1 MATTRFID
9 FHVTHDDFHIDGS
22 FNICERLLIEVSTG
36 LRGYQIESVRLLVS
50 DDRAEPVPT
59 YISDY
64 IASWA
69 MTSHGKEIIQAA
81 YEAEMAKQGDG
92 QSYAYAA
99 PREHRS
105 IWGGRAA

>member
-9 FHVTHDDFHIDGS
+9 FEIRHDDFHIDGL

-36 LRGYQIESVRLLVS
+36 IRGFQIESVRLLVA
-50 DDRAEPVPT
+50 DDRADPVPSF
-59 YISDY
+59 ISDY

-69 MTSHGKEIIQAA
+69 MTSHGKEIIQRA
-81 YEAEMAKQGDG
+81 YDAEMAKQSDG
-92 QSYAYAA
+92 HSYAYEA

-105 IWGGRAA
+105 IWQAVA

>member
-1 MATTRFID
+1 MSRFID
-9 FHVTHDDFHIDGS
+9 FHVDHDDFHIDGS

-36 LRGYQIESVRLLVS
+36 LRGFQIESVRLLVAE
-50 DDRAEPVPT
+50 DRAEPVPT

-81 YEAEMAKQGDG
+81 YEASLPNDG
-92 QSYAYAA
+92 QSYAYTA
-99 PREHRS
+99 PAEHRS
-105 IWGGRAA
+105 IWAAA

>member
-9 FHVTHDDFHIDGS
+9 FEIRHDDFHIDGL

-36 LRGYQIESVRLLVS
+36 LRGFQIESVRLLIA

-64 IASWA
+64 IGSWA
-69 MTSHGKEIIQAA
+69 MTSHGKEIIQTV
-81 YEAEMAKQGDG
+81 YEAELAKQNDG
-92 QSYAYAA
+92 QSYAYTA
-99 PREHRS
+99 PADHRS
-105 IWGGRAA
+105 IFAAVA

>member
-1 MATTRFID
+1 MATRFID
-9 FHVTHDDFHIDGS
+9 FHVDHDDFHIDGS

-36 LRGYQIESVRLLVS
+36 LRGFQIESVRLLVA
-50 DDRAEPVPT
+50 DDHAEPVPT

-81 YEAEMAKQGDG
+81 YEAELSKHDDG
-92 QSYAYAA
+92 QSYAYTA
-99 PREHRS
+99 PVDLRS
-105 IWGGRAA
+105 IWQGVA

>member
-1 MATTRFID
+1 MSRFID
-9 FHVTHDDFHIDGS
+9 FHIDHDDFHIDGL

-36 LRGYQIESVRLLVS
+36 LRGFQIESVRLLVA

-59 YISDY
+59 FISDY

-69 MTSHGKEIIQAA
+69 LTNHGKEIIQKA
-81 YEAEMAKQGDG
+81 YEAEMSKHDDG
-92 QSYAYAA
+92 QSYAYSA

-105 IWGGRAA
+105 IFAAVA

>member
-1 MATTRFID
+1 MATTSFID
-9 FHVTHDDFHIDGS
+9 FHVDHDDFHIDGL
-22 FNICERLLIEVSTG
+22 FNICDRLLIEVSTG
-36 LRGYQIESVRLLVS
+36 IRGFQIESVRRLVA

-81 YEAEMAKQGDG
+81 YEASLPDDG
-92 QSYAYAA
+92 QSYAYTA

-105 IWGGRAA
+105 IWQGVA